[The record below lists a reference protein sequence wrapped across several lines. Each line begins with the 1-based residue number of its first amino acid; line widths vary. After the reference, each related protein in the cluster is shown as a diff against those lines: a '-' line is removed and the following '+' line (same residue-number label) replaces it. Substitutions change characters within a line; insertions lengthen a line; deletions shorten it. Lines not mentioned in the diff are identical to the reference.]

1 MNEHPEAQDTLHVR
15 GLLAE
20 AGVEESPELVE
31 QLLALRMQSRVP
43 APEPDG
49 ELAALFAGNP
59 VPLRPRARRG
69 RGMILGAALIGAMAV
84 GAGGVAANPD
94 FLIRADPTPE
104 VTFTPE
110 TPTLERAEPAA
121 PEAVTDPL
129 PPAAVPAPEP
139 APIVE
144 AVPVPVPVPAPEP
157 EPAPTPAI
165 VPAPGVEPGNPPLPG
180 IGGGKAIV
188 PDPPRGDDLHG
199 NPNAAGRGQD
209 SKRAGADP
217 AGDRGSS
224 RQDSG
229 PGNGRGNGGANSH
242 GSGQSGRDR

>member
-20 AGVEESPELVE
+20 SGVAESPDLVE

-49 ELAALFAGNP
+49 ELAALFAGTP
-59 VPLRPRARRG
+59 VPLRPRRG
-69 RGMILGAALIGAMAV
+69 RGRGVILGAALIGAMAV

-110 TPTLERAEPAA
+110 APTLERAEPAA

-129 PPAAVPAPEP
+129 APADVPAPEP
-139 APIVE
+139 APVVE
-144 AVPVPVPVPAPEP
+144 AVPVPAPVPEP
-157 EPAPTPAI
+157 EPEPEQAI
-165 VPAPGVEPGNPPLPG
+165 VPAPGMDPGNPPLPG
-180 IGGGKAIV
+180 VGGGKAVV

-217 AGDRGSS
+217 AGDRGAS

-229 PGNGRGNGGANSH
+229 PENGRGKGASNSH
-242 GSGQSGRDR
+242 GHGQSGRGR